1 MWCEN
6 NNCDYYDTETDSC
19 TRISNKDKETV
30 GVCWM
35 EKGEGEY

>member
-1 MWCEN
+1 MWCKGDG
-6 NNCDYYDTETDSC
+6 CDCYDEETDSC
-19 TRISNKDKETV
+19 TRISNNGEM